1 MITTV
6 PPLARTDLGVGDP
19 ALLHLPGWC
28 GGREVFDPL
37 LEHAA
42 RHHRSI
48 SVDLPGHGDSP
59 RPATDFGAAQVADA
73 AVALIAA
80 EQLTRVVP
88 VALSHAG
95 WTALEVLRR
104 LGPDRVPAVVL
115 LDWMPLG
122 APPQFGD
129 ALAALQ
135 DPQAWLAARAGLF
148 TMWGEGVDHP
158 AVLSYIASMGGYG
171 FEAWSRA
178 GREIARAFAA
188 EPVPLAAFGRL
199 PRPVPVLHVYAQPR
213 DDAFLT
219 AQRAYAVEHP
229 WFSAAR
235 LEASSHF
242 PSLEVPEQVMGAI
255 GDFLSGLQ

>member
-1 MITTV
+1 MTATV
-6 PPLARTDLGVGDP
+6 PTLARTDLGVGDP
-19 ALLHLPGWC
+19 VLLHLPGWC

-37 LEHAA
+37 LEHTA
-42 RHHRSI
+42 RRHRSI

-59 RPATDFGAAQVADA
+59 APATDFGVSQVADA
-73 AVALIAA
+73 AAALIAA
-80 EQLTRVVP
+80 EQLSRVVP

-122 APPQFGD
+122 APPQFAG

-135 DPQAWLAARAGLF
+135 GPDSWLAARAGLF
-148 TMWGEGVDHP
+148 AMWGEGVDHP
-158 AVLSYIASMGGYG
+158 AVHSYIASMGDYG
-171 FEAWSRA
+171 FDAWSRA
-178 GREIARAFAA
+178 GREIAQAFAA

-213 DDAFLT
+213 DDAFLH
-219 AQRAYAVEHP
+219 AQQAYAEEHP
-229 WFSAAR
+229 WFRVRR
-235 LEASSHF
+235 LEATSHF
-242 PSLEVPEQVMGAI
+242 PSLEVPEQVTVVI
-255 GDFLSGLQ
+255 RDFLSGLG